1 MVALF
6 SALIVFFVAQFR
18 ALIFELYYCA
28 CTNQPMFDCTGK
40 IAPVFLLL
48 ISCKYLPIHA
58 ASLLLMSSVSENNN
72 IKQGPLTQLHKTK
85 ENKEIWLYVWEVV
98 YLTGCTV
105 CVP

>member
-28 CTNQPMFDCTGK
+28 CTNQ
-40 IAPVFLLL
+40 PVFLLL